1 MKNFLI
7 ILLMIAVSVGLYF
20 LDIWIAANVWQFVIA

>member
-7 ILLMIAVSVGLYF
+7 ILLMIAVSVGFYF
-20 LDIWIAANVWQFVIA
+20 LDIWIAANVWQFVIG

>member
-1 MKNFLI
+1 MKEFMI

-20 LDIWIAANVWQFVIA
+20 VDIWIAANVWQFVIG